1 MHTIPLTHRYIVRG
15 AFWVMVY
22 LLLALAPLLIML
34 IGPVPEGRGF
44 WRELSVALGF
54 AGLAMMGLQFGITG
68 RFRYITSPFG
78 MDVIYHFHRQVS
90 LVAFALV
97 LAHPLILFVINPDT
111 IRLLNLIE
119 APWRARFGVVSV
131 LLLIILV
138 VLSLWRLRLRL
149 NYEAWRLSHGL
160 LAVGV
165 VMLAMLHVIG
175 VGHYIDTPWKRVF
188 WIGLTLVWVGL
199 LFYVR
204 VIKPIVMIR
213 RPYVVDQVIP
223 ERGDAHTLVLR
234 PDGHN
239 GFRHKPGQFVWLT
252 LWNTPFNITEHPFT
266 ISSSSEQSKA
276 IDLTIKNLGDFS
288 STIGSVKPGQRAYL
302 DGPYGAFTI
311 DLHPANTYVF
321 IAGGVGI
328 TPMMGMLRTMADRGD
343 QRQAILLYGNPTLE
357 AATFYDEIES
367 LKAKLN
373 LKVVHVLEN
382 PPEDWQ
388 GERGFITEEII
399 RRHVP
404 GNLAEHE
411 YFICGPNPMMDAVEQ
426 ALADLGVPIEK
437 YHSERF
443 NFV

>member
-175 VGHYIDTPWKRVF
+175 VGHYIDTPWKRAF
-188 WIGLTLVWVGL
+188 WIVLTFVWVGV

-213 RPYVVDQVIP
+213 RPYVVDRVIP
-223 ERGDAHTLVLR
+223 ERGDAYTLVLR

-266 ISSSSEQSKA
+266 ISSSSEQNKA

-311 DLHPANTYVF
+311 DLHPADTYVF

-367 LKAKLN
+367 LKDKLN

-388 GERGFITEEII
+388 GERGFITAEII

-411 YFICGPNPMMDAVEQ
+411 YFICGPNPMMDAIEQ
-426 ALADLGVPIEK
+426 ALADLGVPFEK